1 MIRIDEEEV
10 KAALGLRLFGSQG
23 WLTSKSMECPY
34 CGKSK
39 KWGVLLN
46 VHGGV
51 FHCWKCGSKK
61 PIKAFLEAIGR
72 KDLIRME
79 YQNSVG
85 TKLTPLKEEAEVE
98 EETEE
103 LPEARLPLRLER
115 LKDDPY
121 LEERGFRSYHYARFE
136 PSETKSILEKDL
148 KNYIIF
154 KMKMDDRVVG
164 WLGRSRYSKEWHQR
178 DLERAKETGSKPHL
192 RYENSSGTNFTRIL
206 GGYDEL
212 TPTVKEVIIVEGL
225 FDKVGIDNLLRL
237 WDCNDLKCVFTFGK
251 SISKEQISYLEK
263 KGVERA
269 ILMYDDAT
277 VEESKSA
284 GMMLASRF
292 KTKIAYLYK
301 PGVDPGDMDMD
312 YLDDVLSNLYDPINF
327 YVSKIKK
334 MW

>member
-10 KAALGLRLFGSQG
+10 KAAFGLRMFGSQG
-23 WLTSKSMECPY
+23 WLSNKNMDCPY

-46 VHGGV
+46 PHGGV

-61 PIKAFLEAIGR
+61 PLKDFLDKVGR

-79 YQNSVG
+79 YQNSLSV
-85 TKLTPLKEEAEVE
+85 KLTPLKDE
-98 EETEE
+98 EEENGENEE
-103 LPEARLPLRLER
+103 LPEVKLPLRLER
-115 LKDDPY
+115 LKSDPY
-121 LEERGFRSYHYARFE
+121 LDERGFKPYHYALFE

-154 KMKMDDRVVG
+154 KMKMDDKLVG
-164 WLGRSRYSKEWHQR
+164 WLGRSRYSKEWHKR
-178 DLERAKETGSKPHL
+178 DLERAKETGTKPHL
-192 RYENSSGTNFTRIL
+192 RYENSIGTNFTKIL
-206 GGYDEL
+206 GGYNEL
-212 TPTVKEVIIVEGL
+212 SPTVKDVIIVEGL

-237 WDCNDLKCVFTFGK
+237 WDCRDLKCVFTFGN
-251 SISKEQISYLEK
+251 SISKEQISYLER
-263 KGVERA
+263 KGIENV

-284 GMMLASRF
+284 GLMLAKSF
-292 KTKIAYLYK
+292 NTKIAYLYK
-301 PGVDPGDMDMD
+301 PGIDPGDMDID
-312 YLDDVLSNLYDPINF
+312 YLEDVLDNLYDPINF
-327 YVSKIKK
+327 YVSKIKR